1 MIYKRGCH
9 DPSFLLEC
17 QEMQNTM
24 SEENL
29 IVDVEAQEVVEEPV
43 VQEEPKMSYKERKD
57 LERAR
62 ATTLNK
68 MLKDYRRKQKN
79 SLFIAKRLSQ

>member
-1 MIYKRGCH
+1 
-9 DPSFLLEC
+9 
-17 QEMQNTM
+17 MQNTM
-24 SEENL
+24 TDENL
-29 IVDVEAQEVVEEPV
+29 IVDVDAQEVVDEPV
-43 VQEEPKMSYKERKD
+43 APEEPKMSYHERKA

-79 SLFIAKRLSQ
+79 PLFIAKRLSQ